1 MAGTVEL
8 HGRKEIEDFFR
19 DEPEGRRLDEW
30 VDFVTFQAEGLTV
43 GLPTH
48 YVINGREVVVRRKA
62 REVVIYRT

>member
-8 HGRKEIEDFFR
+8 YGRKEIEDFFR
-19 DEPEGRRLDEW
+19 DEPGDCRLDEW
-30 VDFVTFQAEGLTV
+30 VDFVTSQTDGLTV

-62 REVVIYRT
+62 REVVFYHV